1 MNSHLATELDEF
13 EDYVN
18 SFTSQM
24 NDILKGEIPIDTV
37 ETSRTV
43 LNFEKLID
51 TEPSQNG
58 SSLKPMPPSVI
69 SHAKGDNPLVEEH
82 HGCGV
87 VALNT
92 VCDIAPACEVLDYPH
107 LPAALSSCTT
117 KGECL
122 KDSQIKFTEPPKAS
136 VVKSSSVI
144 DYSKW
149 EKLSVDDL
157 DPDHSSKS
165 KVSQSSTTN
174 VTAPSN
180 QGKRDAQ
187 TTISHTSAN
196 PTKANPSTKPN
207 SDLIP
212 RHIQVVFDAVKT
224 FREKGNASFKS
235 GDYRKAISLY
245 SQAIETSIHPPRNLL
260 DCATPTVSNI
270 PDPFAFLDKVLKPL
284 SIAVNPSLYT
294 NRALAWLKICNWAEA
309 KSDCSLAL
317 TLDPLNTKALWR
329 RVEACLMLDE
339 FTEARVDAL
348 AARDILSTPRGLQT
362 DISVQDVDAILL
374 RISRSME
381 ANAKAVLLNPNSSV
395 ASAID
400 SKDFDNTLSLLTT
413 TLSRINS
420 ESADLTE
427 QNSNDHAVFGILG
440 QKIDLEPH
448 FSTLLEMIKREPS
461 LKRSTTYRDWLG
473 LVMEISYTTANQTD
487 LVILQLLIESSR
499 GSPENSMF
507 VGRHIVSLASILAK
521 SKDEPIHSLVVELL
535 VELSLE
541 PMVVS
546 HQFTQTG
553 DRGSFLGTAL
563 LATLDTQT
571 SISNMRNGISLAS
584 SILTMPAD
592 KSCAILECWGV
603 KFEHLILNLCA
614 LIFLDNTNLQ
624 AMEGVG
630 AKHTLLAIQCLLKI
644 TLLEKARPALLKNTS
659 MIYQKLSIQIH
670 RQLRSS
676 HPPESKAMLL
686 EGLLALLHNISTVKN
701 VAIDENLDLKR
712 LLKDLIEIASSQE
725 YGLVR
730 DAYRILPRI
739 AQRERETA
747 SALIDANLES
757 LDMARLLTGNS
768 VEEETHANILQLL
781 CIWLQSS
788 NEITVEARIQ
798 KWQIN
803 YKGFE
808 IFAAMLSPKQ
818 TRHHARVIGNTA
830 FCVSECA
837 KKLVR
842 AEKLVSLGIIE
853 SLIYHSENTSDPAVL
868 KNIAIGCAQ
877 LCKTDKGLE
886 IARKLRWI
894 ERVRALNITA

>member
-18 SFTSQM
+18 SFILTSYLQLISAASQM

-624 AMEGVG
+624 AME
-630 AKHTLLAIQCLLKI
+630 AIHSNTPATKKLA
-644 TLLEKARPALLKNTS
+644 PS
-659 MIYQKLSIQIH
+659 
-670 RQLRSS
+670 
-676 HPPESKAMLL
+676 ESKAMLL